1 MLSWGGNIEYFKEV
15 VMMENEVK
23 EVVIPAPNFETVNVK
38 IIGETKLVIHKFSAK
53 AREQMR
59 QKQTL
64 GSVAKKGQKRDPKN
78 FDELYKGALYQAKEK
93 GSKFKLWYGFNASA
107 IRNAMISACKV
118 VGFHMTKG
126 KLGIFI
132 EPDGF
137 DEESG
142 TPLVRITK
150 GKPHKHESIV
160 RLQTGVCDICVRPMW
175 DEGWEA
181 DLRIR
186 YDADMFSREDVM
198 NLLMRAGLQ
207 VGICEGRP
215 DSKASC
221 GCGWG
226 TFRVQGMPGAR

>member
-1 MLSWGGNIEYFKEV
+1 MIAEKKTVNEIE
-15 VMMENEVK
+15 NTNQK
-23 EVVIPAPNFETVNVK
+23 EVVIPAPNFEWLNTT

-59 QKQTL
+59 QKQMM

-93 GSKFKLWYGFNASA
+93 GKLWYGFNASA
-107 IRNAMISACKV
+107 ARNSMISACKI

-137 DEESG
+137 DMESG
-142 TPLVRITK
+142 TPLVKITK
-150 GKPHKHESIV
+150 GKPYKHESIV
-160 RLQTGVCDICVRPMW
+160 RLQNGVCDVCVRPMW

-181 DLRIR
+181 NLRIR

-215 DSKASC
+215 DSKDSC

-226 TFRVQGMPGAR
+226 TFRVEGMPGAK